1 VFILLLV
8 VFIIYLVILMVVGAS
23 LQGVYNTALHL
34 PATTRNVPEAYL
46 IELIEN
52 AFAPKPVGGMR
63 GNI

>member
-1 VFILLLV
+1 
-8 VFIIYLVILMVVGAS
+8 MVVGAS

-34 PATTRNVPEAYL
+34 SATTRKVPEAYL
-46 IELIEN
+46 KELIEN